1 MLYFHRNR
9 ERKIYILLTYIVIF
23 LPLLIYWDKVNIKIF
38 FYCCVKCIIK
48 AFLNLCRYF
57 ARVYCFALIFCAF
70 LLYLFAVLSFGLFVV
85 VGLCFC
91 RCCSAAVC
99 VFKFVC
105 NTVQR
110 PLHRVYI
117 GEGAPYITR
126 LRLRLPLEKKF

>member
-1 MLYFHRNR
+1 MLYFHSNR
-9 ERKIYILLTYIVIF
+9 ERKKDIYILLTYIVIF

-85 VGLCFC
+85 AGLCFC
-91 RCCSAAVC
+91 RCCGCSLQG
-99 VFKFVC
+99 C
-105 NTVQR
+105 NTVRR